1 MGQIT
6 GNDKDFPTIKQVND
20 TLSSVGGTTPKE
32 NILRVNLLDIINNSG
47 KITDNEIIE
56 DVENIIKQRPDRLDH
71 FSIESG
77 KILLVKSSK
86 VEYFEFVYYENPKSE
101 VKAYRFT
108 VFIQIACCECILY
121 RVNMDNTISYQ
132 CNVTNLL

>member
-32 NILRVNLLDIINNSG
+32 NILRV
-47 KITDNEIIE
+47 IE

>member
-56 DVENIIKQRPDRLDH
+56 DVENSIKKRMSTMQNTKNAR
-71 FSIESG
+71 FSNIA
-77 KILLVKSSK
+77 KIFLTLLIRFLS
-86 VEYFEFVYYENPKSE
+86 VELVYDKP
-101 VKAYRFT
+101 
-108 VFIQIACCECILY
+108 
-121 RVNMDNTISYQ
+121 
-132 CNVTNLL
+132 

>member
-56 DVENIIKQRPDRLDH
+56 DRLDH

>member
-71 FSIESG
+71 FSIESC

-86 VEYFEFVYYENPKSE
+86 VEYFEFVYYENPKSG
-101 VKAYRFT
+101 YF
-108 VFIQIACCECILY
+108 
-121 RVNMDNTISYQ
+121 
-132 CNVTNLL
+132 